1 MPLDFKQKE
10 TEEVD
15 LHPQAANGT
24 DVIEVPKFDIT
35 SDRAR
40 LSDAL
45 ANSEEVDAI
54 VSQIQVYDIDSIT
67 SFGAEATENI
77 SKSSDE
83 VLRSVNM
90 GQLDDTNAM
99 LNTLTK
105 IMSKFDLE
113 EIQEEPK
120 GFKKLFS
127 NARKQLDKLLEKYTT
142 MGSEVD
148 KIYVQLKQHE
158 SEIKKSN
165 QTLKTMFESNV
176 SYYHQLVKY
185 ILAGEQAQAELRDYI
200 AQKQSELESSG
211 DQSIQLDISTLQQ
224 SLDVLE
230 RRTEDLRAAEVVA
243 MQSVP
248 MLNMMQRSNAHL
260 ILKINSAFIT
270 SLPAFKQAVAQA
282 VMLKK
287 QRIQA
292 EALAALDEKT
302 NEILIKNAQNVANQ
316 SRMSAQLASGSSIKT
331 ETLEKT
337 WQIIMD
343 GIKDTKTIEEEAR
356 KQREQDKQRLEK
368 LKTEY
373 QTASQ
378 KY

>member
-1 MPLDFKQKE
+1 MALTFKQE
-10 TEEVD
+10 PASSSTD
-15 LHPQAANGT
+15 L
-24 DVIEVPKFDIT
+24 IEVPKFDIT
-35 SDRAR
+35 SDRAQF
-40 LSDAL
+40 SDAL
-45 ANSEEVDAI
+45 INSEEVDAI

-67 SFGAEATENI
+67 SFGAEAAENI

-83 VLRSVNM
+83 VLRSVDM
-90 GQLDDTNAM
+90 GQLDDTNEM
-99 LNTLTK
+99 LNALTK

-113 EIQEEPK
+113 EIQEDPK
-120 GFKKLFS
+120 GLKKLFS
-127 NARKQLDKLLEKYTT
+127 NTRKQLDKLLDKYTT

-185 ILAGEQAQAELRDYI
+185 ILAGEQAQTELRDYI
-200 AQKQSELESSG
+200 AQRQSELDISG

-230 RRTEDLRAAEVVA
+230 RRTADLRAAEAVA

-316 SRMSAQLASGSSIKT
+316 SKMSAQLASGSSIKT
-331 ETLEKT
+331 ETLETT
-337 WQIIMD
+337 WRIIME
-343 GIKDTKTIEEEAR
+343 GIKDTKAIEEDAR
-356 KQREQDKQRLEK
+356 KQREQDKQRLEN
-368 LKTEY
+368 LRTEY
-373 QTASQ
+373 QAAAQ